1 MSNGLF
7 LDTSFVQALLNRR
20 DEYHN
25 RALTLSARLRTDTIW
40 TSEAII
46 TEIGNALSASNRA
59 KAAGFIRSLY
69 TTPNVRI
76 VSITTGLL
84 LDALSLY
91 ESRSDKTW
99 GLTDCISFSIMNQNS
114 LHDALSSDRDFYQAG
129 FQPLLLDQA

>member
-20 DEYHN
+20 DQYHN
-25 RALTLSARLRTDTIW
+25 RAMTLSARLRTDTIW

-46 TEIGNALSASNRA
+46 TEIGNALSTSNRT

-69 TTPNVRI
+69 TTPNVRV
-76 VSITTGLL
+76 VSVTTDLL
-84 LDALSLY
+84 LVALSLY

-99 GLTDCISFSIMNQNS
+99 GLTDCISFSVMTQNS
-114 LHDALSSDRDFYQAG
+114 LMTR
-129 FQPLLLDQA
+129 